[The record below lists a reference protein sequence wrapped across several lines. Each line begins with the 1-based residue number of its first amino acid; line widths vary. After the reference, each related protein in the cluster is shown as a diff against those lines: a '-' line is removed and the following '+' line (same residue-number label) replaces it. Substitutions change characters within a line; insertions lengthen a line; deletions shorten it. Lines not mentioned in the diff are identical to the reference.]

1 MEFGKPRIF
10 TSAFS
15 LELNGC
21 YENESDGVSIS
32 ILRFKYFQKS
42 LIEKIESDNQLIFAK
57 LKNED
62 YEVARSMR
70 NQIDV
75 SSKLDFFIEQILKS
89 NVVAI
94 YSYFEFKLSEIST
107 ICEKNIHPKKKIN
120 QFKKEGRGSLIEKY
134 CSFLISEIVPEL
146 SNYNSLFEALLTWK
160 DIRVDIVHFNSNAE
174 KTNPENLSFSTLKTE
189 NGIIRFNNGDDILDL
204 LDKIEE
210 YLGAIVSLINSK
222 YGLIK

>member
-1 MEFGKPRIF
+1 MGFARPRNF
-10 TSAFS
+10 ESDFS

-21 YENESDGVSIS
+21 YENESDGVFISIS
-32 ILRFKYFQKS
+32 RFKYFQKS
-42 LIEKIESDNQLIFAK
+42 LIEKIESDNQLILAE

-70 NQIDV
+70 NQTDV
-75 SSKLDFFIEQILKS
+75 SFKLDFFIEQILKS

-120 QFKKEGRGSLIEKY
+120 QFKKGSYIEKY
-134 CSFLISEIVPEL
+134 NLFLSEIIPDLIDHSSIFQEI
-146 SNYNSLFEALLTWK
+146 LTWK
-160 DIRVDIVHFNSNAE
+160 DIRVDIVHYNSNVE
-174 KTNPENLSFSTLKTE
+174 KTNPENLSFSTLETE

-204 LDKIEE
+204 LDKIKK